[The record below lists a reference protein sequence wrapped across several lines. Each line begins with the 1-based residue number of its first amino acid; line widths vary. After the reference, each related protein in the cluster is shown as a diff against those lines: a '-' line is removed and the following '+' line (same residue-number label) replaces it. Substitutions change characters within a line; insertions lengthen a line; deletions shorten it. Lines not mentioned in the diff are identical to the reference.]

1 MLLQRSGRMEEH
13 IEVLQA
19 KIEHLE
25 KGLLLGGRWVK
36 TARYHGKKSQ
46 ITVEHEYSR

>member
-1 MLLQRSGRMEEH
+1 MEEH

-19 KIEHLE
+19 KIKHVE
-25 KGLLLGGRWVK
+25 KVLLLGGRRVR
-36 TARYHGKKSQ
+36 TARTHGKKSQ

>member
-1 MLLQRSGRMEEH
+1 MEEH

-19 KIEHLE
+19 KIKHIE
-25 KGLLLGGRWVK
+25 KGLLLGGRRMK
-36 TARYHGKKSQ
+36 TARSHGKKSQ